1 MATTSESATGSG
13 APGLVLASSRG
24 RAVLAATVLGSG
36 MAQLD
41 ATVVNVAL
49 PAIGSDLGGGLTTLQ
64 WTLNAYTLTLS
75 GLLLL
80 GGSLG
85 DRMGRRRIFVFG
97 VLWFTAA
104 SIGCTLAPTSGLLI
118 AMRALQGVGAALLTP
133 GSLAILQAVFRPD
146 DRAASVGA
154 WSGLGGVATAFGP
167 ILGGLLVGIAPWG
180 WRLIFLI
187 NLPIAAA
194 VIILS
199 QRYIPETRD
208 PMAHGR
214 VDYAGAALASV
225 GLGALIYGLT
235 EGPATGWTPVTIGLT
250 AAGLVLLAAFV
261 AVEARHP
268 NPLLPLRLFRS
279 RQFTA
284 ANIVTLAV
292 YAALAGGLFLLPVQL
307 QLVAGFSPV
316 AAGAATL
323 PITVLMLLLS
333 ARFGRLST
341 RIGPRIPMTVGP
353 ILAGA
358 AMAWLS
364 LIQAGSTYLGAVL
377 APMCLFGLGLS
388 MTVAPLTST
397 VLAAAPQNLV
407 GVASAVNNDVARV
420 AGLLAVA
427 VLPSLAGLTPAAYA
441 DPAAMS
447 AGFQRAILIA
457 GAVCAAGGLLAWLTV
472 RSHVP
477 AAGEPDAVPGAA
489 AAADREAPRD
499 PSLDC
504 AACPVGAPHI
514 RPR

>member
-1 MATTSESATGSG
+1 M
-13 APGLVLASSRG
+13 
-24 RAVLAATVLGSG
+24 
-36 MAQLD
+36 
-41 ATVVNVAL
+41 
-49 PAIGSDLGGGLTTLQ
+49 
-64 WTLNAYTLTLS
+64 
-75 GLLLL
+75 
-80 GGSLG
+80 
-85 DRMGRRRIFVFG
+85 
-97 VLWFTAA
+97 
-104 SIGCTLAPTSGLLI
+104 
-118 AMRALQGVGAALLTP
+118 
-133 GSLAILQAVFRPD
+133 
-146 DRAASVGA
+146 
-154 WSGLGGVATAFGP
+154 ATAFGP

-214 VDYAGAALASV
+214 VDYAGAVA
-225 GLGALIYGLT
+225 GLRRAGRVVYGLT
-235 EGPATGWTPVTIGLT
+235 EGPASGWTPVTIGLT
-250 AAGLVLLAAFV
+250 AAGVVLLAAFV
-261 AVEARHP
+261 AVEGRHP

-364 LIQAGSTYLGAVL
+364 LIGAGSTYLGAVL
-377 APMCLFGLGLS
+377 APMA
-388 MTVAPLTST
+388 VRPRA
-397 VLAAAPQNLV
+397 VDDRRAADLDRARCGTAEPRRRRV
-407 GVASAVNNDVARV
+407 GGEQRRRQGGRAARGRRAAV
-420 AGLLAVA
+420 AGR
-427 VLPSLAGLTPAAYA
+427 PH
-441 DPAAMS
+441 
-447 AGFQRAILIA
+447 
-457 GAVCAAGGLLAWLTV
+457 AGGL
-472 RSHVP
+472 RR
-477 AAGEPDAVPGAA
+477 PGAA
-489 AAADREAPRD
+489 VGGLPARRPDRRRRVCGGRRA
-499 PSLDC
+499 
-504 AACPVGAPHI
+504 GA
-514 RPR
+514 R